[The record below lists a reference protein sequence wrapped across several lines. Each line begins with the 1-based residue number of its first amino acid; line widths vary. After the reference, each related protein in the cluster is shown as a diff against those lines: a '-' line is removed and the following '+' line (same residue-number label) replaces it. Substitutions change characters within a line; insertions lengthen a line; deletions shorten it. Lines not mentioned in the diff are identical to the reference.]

1 MRQNITMKIKLFVLL
16 LVINLIGIDQAV
28 AQISIKQL
36 SKQIQNIQSNADDE
50 EKPDTSV
57 VIPNDFDS
65 TLDYLLYTWAV
76 DKNSSSV
83 CKERAN
89 PEVTEL
95 QYKGR
100 LKKLPHIIEMPYN
113 SAVKSFIDLY
123 TQKRRKQVEY
133 MLGLSNYYFPVFE
146 SALDAANLPLELKFL
161 PIIES
166 ALTPTAVSRAGA
178 AGLWQFMISTGR
190 AYQLEINS
198 LVDERLDPIKSTKAA
213 AIYLKDLYAIYGNW
227 DLAIAAYN
235 CGPGSVNKAIRRAGG
250 KQNFWDIY
258 PYLPRETRSY
268 VPIFV
273 AANYAMTYYAEHNL
287 CPKSVRLPAM
297 TDTITLH
304 KRTDFHKISSALNIP
319 IEELRLLNPQYK
331 RDIIPGDIKPYSICL
346 PINYANQLID
356 KLDEVYEAEIDSAV
370 QAKEE
375 TIAETPA
382 KSTQKSANKTQKTSA
397 KRSNNSSSSNSA
409 SYSSHVVK
417 RGETLG
423 GIAKKYHVTVAQ
435 IKKWNNLDGSTIVKG
450 DKLKIRTK

>member
-1 MRQNITMKIKLFVLL
+1 MRIKVITLFILFS
-16 LVINLIGIDQAV
+16 LVTGFEHTY

-36 SKQIQNIQSNADDE
+36 SKQIQNIQSNVDDD

-57 VIPNDFDS
+57 VIPGDFDS

-76 DKNSSSV
+76 DKNATSV
-83 CKERAN
+83 CKERTN
-89 PEVTEL
+89 PDVTEL
-95 QYKGR
+95 QYKNR
-100 LKKLPHIIEMPYN
+100 LKKLPHIIEMPFN

-133 MLGLSNYYFPVFE
+133 MLGLSNYYFPLFE
-146 SALDAANLPLELKFL
+146 SELDAANLPLELKYL

-190 AYQLEINS
+190 AYHLEINS

-213 AIYLKDLYAIYGNW
+213 AVYLKDLFAIYGNW

-250 KQNFWDIY
+250 KQDFWQIY

-273 AANYAMTYYAEHNL
+273 AANYTMAYYSEHNL
-287 CPKSVRLPAM
+287 CPKTVRLPAM

-304 KRTDFHKISSALNIP
+304 KRTHFQKISATLNIP

-346 PINYANQLID
+346 PLNYANQLID
-356 KLDEVYEAEIDSAV
+356 KLDEVYEMEEDTAKSEP
-370 QAKEE
+370 KEE
-375 TIAETPA
+375 TTVETA
-382 KSTQKSANKTQKTSA
+382 TTTSKNTQRT
-397 KRSNNSSSSNSA
+397 SSSSKTSTAKRRDNAATKDSSS
-409 SYSSHVVK
+409 SYTKHMVK

-435 IKKWNNLDGSTIVKG
+435 IKKWNNMQGSTIVKG
-450 DKLKIRTK
+450 DELKIRNK